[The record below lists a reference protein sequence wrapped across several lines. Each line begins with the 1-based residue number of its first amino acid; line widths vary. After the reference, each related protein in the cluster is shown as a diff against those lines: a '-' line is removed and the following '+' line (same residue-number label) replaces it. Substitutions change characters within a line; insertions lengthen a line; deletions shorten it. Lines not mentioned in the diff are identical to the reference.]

1 MEENVENYFIVFLL
15 GLGSMIAFH
24 NLIISI
30 RKYFTRNYGKVSD
43 MLRIICNYGNL
54 WRFLLSLGYFMTP
67 SDVTPGPCKALG
79 YLYLIGYHLFH
90 ISLFSFLLWS
100 IYRLSS
106 EKKDLWL
113 GIAFLLIQTS
123 LVVPELVLAIPQ
135 MSLRPTNLN
144 KLLPSRYCDLIFGT
158 NYYRIWTTII
168 FGFVIMFYL
177 VARISYLAKNRRR
190 CTIANVPSSK
200 SAISDENNTTTTTT
214 TTTTIVAAKRP
225 INLSTIYWSLALT
238 FLTFMLMWLSS
249 SLDEKP
255 DKILLLSRDH
265 SIIGLTYKNL
275 LYILISYVITH
286 LDIEKRKDII
296 FYNCGGNGR
305 DGGENVRNSSNKLD
319 GEAWVICS
327 KKEKKKDNTGEA
339 ENNETQV

>member
-79 YLYLIGYHLFH
+79 
-90 ISLFSFLLWS
+90 

-135 MSLRPTNLN
+135 MNLRPTNLN
-144 KLLPSRYCDLIFGT
+144 KFLPSRYCDLIFGT

-319 GEAWVICS
+319 GGAWGICS

>member
-79 YLYLIGYHLFH
+79 
-90 ISLFSFLLWS
+90 

-135 MSLRPTNLN
+135 MNLRPTNLN
-144 KLLPSRYCDLIFGT
+144 KFLPSRYCDLIFGT

-190 CTIANVPSSK
+190 CTIANVPS
-200 SAISDENNTTTTTT
+200 T
-214 TTTTIVAAKRP
+214 AKRP